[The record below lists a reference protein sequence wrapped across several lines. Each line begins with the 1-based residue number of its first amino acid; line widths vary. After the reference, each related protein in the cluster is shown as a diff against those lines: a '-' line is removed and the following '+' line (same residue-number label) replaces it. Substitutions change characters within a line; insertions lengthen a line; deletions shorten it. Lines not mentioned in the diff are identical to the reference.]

1 MIIKAT
7 RKWLLI
13 NRCLFSH
20 IELTFKGMFCR
31 TINHGISPRVSVSK
45 LYKRIIAVGI
55 MLANQ
60 IRSVWMFSAKLVT
73 VSCKP
78 ALIIQTYYTVGV
90 LDKSYGTIM
99 I

>member
-1 MIIKAT
+1 
-7 RKWLLI
+7 
-13 NRCLFSH
+13 
-20 IELTFKGMFCR
+20 MFCR

-99 I
+99 IWGNYGRILIKTIIIIIIIA